1 MAGGGLRYVVTGG
14 ASGIGRGVVESLRK
28 DGSRVA
34 VLDQTSAEPV
44 ERDSV
49 RFFGCDVAD
58 HRGVTDAMAGAAGW
72 LGAVDGVVSC
82 AGVLGVL
89 APIEDTDPEEW
100 RRCVA
105 VNLDG
110 AFNVMRESVRYL
122 RAGGRIVALA
132 SIAGTMTYGTPG
144 AAAYM
149 SAKAGLATLVKVA
162 AVEFGRHGV
171 TVNGVAPGYV
181 PQTGFPLSFTDDR
194 TASLRHRRVADVPLA
209 GSTVA
214 VDDVVSAVRFLL
226 GEGASRITGTIL
238 PVDAGQSLMGSAVLR
253 R

>member
-1 MAGGGLRYVVTGG
+1 MIGEVRHYIVSGGS
-14 ASGIGRGVVESLRK
+14 SGIGRGVVEALLK

-34 VLDQTSAEPV
+34 VLDQTNAEQL
-44 ERDSV
+44 ERHST

-58 HRGVTDAMAGAAGW
+58 HGTVAEAMNGAAEW
-72 LGAVDGVVSC
+72 LGSVDGVVSC

-89 APIEDTDPEEW
+89 APIEDTDPAEW

-110 AFNVMRESVRYL
+110 AFNVISTSARHL
-122 RAGGRIVALA
+122 RAGGRIVALT
-132 SIAGTMTYGTPG
+132 SIAGTVTYGTPG

-149 SAKAGLATLVKVA
+149 SSKAGLAALVKVA
-162 AVEFGRHGV
+162 AVEFGRYRI

-194 TASLRHRRVADVPLA
+194 TVSLRHRRVADIPLA
-209 GSTVA
+209 GSGVR

-226 GEGASRITGTIL
+226 GDGAAQITGAIL
-238 PVDAGQSLMGSAVLR
+238 PVDAGQSLMGSAVLKR
-253 R
+253 